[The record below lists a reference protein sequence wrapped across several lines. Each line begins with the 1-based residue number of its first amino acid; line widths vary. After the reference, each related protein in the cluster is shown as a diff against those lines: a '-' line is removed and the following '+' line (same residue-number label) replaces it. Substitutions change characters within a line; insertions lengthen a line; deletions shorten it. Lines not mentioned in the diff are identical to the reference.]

1 MTAHAAMGAGYAP
14 RMDRAFVPFD
24 DGLGDLG
31 PLSDLRASFEQ
42 RTGGCTV
49 LERCRLAGTVASV
62 AVPSARA
69 ALAAERCGV
78 PANAAVDG
86 AVLVNGRL
94 QAPFEGPLREALRS
108 LAAGQAIV
116 DGEGTVVAACLG
128 AGASRAFVEAVAAGT
143 RPAAPGACRTMDLAL
158 WTRPWHVLDAAR
170 FDAALAGDAAQVSE
184 DWDASVTGVLPAH
197 AHHVGPHAL
206 HLHARAKVGVGVVFD
221 CSAGPVL
228 VDDGAEVRHHAVVNG
243 PAFIGAKSVVSEG
256 TLVKPRAAIGPQSRV
271 AGEVGSV
278 VFQGCTNKAHDGH
291 LGDALLGEWV
301 NLGAGTVNSN
311 LLNTYGEVVMRL
323 RPDGPLERSG
333 RQFMGCLVGDH
344 AKLAIGT
351 RIMTGSSIGTGA
363 MWAASTPVAGAVAPF
378 AWVTDDGERRFILRK
393 FLDLARTVM
402 ARRGAAPGPAALAH
416 LERLHGP
423 D

>member
-1 MTAHAAMGAGYAP
+1 
-14 RMDRAFVPFD
+14 MDRAFVPFD

-228 VDDGAEVRHHAVVNG
+228 VDDGAEVRHHAVING
-243 PAFIGAKSVVSEG
+243 PAFIGAKTVVSEG
-256 TLVKPRAAIGPQSRV
+256 ALIKPRAAIGPQCRV

-278 VFQGCTNKAHDGH
+278 TFQGCTNKAHDGH

-363 MWAASTPVAGAVAPF
+363 MWAASTPVTGAVVPF

>member
-1 MTAHAAMGAGYAP
+1 
-14 RMDRAFVPFD
+14 MDRAFVPFD

-143 RPAAPGACRTMDLAL
+143 RPAAPGAARTMDCAL

-170 FDAALAGDAAQVSE
+170 FDAAIAGDAAQVSE
-184 DWDASVTGVLPAH
+184 GWDASVTGTLPAH

-206 HLHARAKVGVGVVFD
+206 HLHARARIGVGVVFD

-256 TLVKPRAAIGPQSRV
+256 TLVKPRAAIGPQCRV

-323 RPDGPLERSG
+323 RPDGALERTG
-333 RQFMGCLVGDH
+333 RQFMGCVLGDH

-351 RIMTGSSIGTGA
+351 RVMTGSSVGTGA
-363 MWAASTPVAGAVAPF
+363 MWAAGRAISGTVAPF
-378 AWVTDDGERRFILRK
+378 AWVTDDGERRFLLRK
-393 FLDLARTVM
+393 FMEVARTVM
-402 ARRGAAPGPAALAH
+402 ARRSVVPGAAYVAR
-416 LERLHGP
+416 LESLHGP